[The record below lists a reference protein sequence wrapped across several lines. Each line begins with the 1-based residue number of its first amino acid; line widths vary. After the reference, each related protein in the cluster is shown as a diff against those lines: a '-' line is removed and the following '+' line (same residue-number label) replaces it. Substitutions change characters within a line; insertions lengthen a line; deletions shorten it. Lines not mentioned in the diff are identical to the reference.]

1 MNGVS
6 AEKHESFIEQQKNGS
21 IIMKFSGK
29 ELIKGEADGSSFP
42 SGGLRTTFEARG
54 YTAWDASS
62 HAFVRNETLYIPT
75 IFMSYQGHVLDKK
88 IPLHRSSTALKKQT
102 LRFVKLFGDQ
112 SNHARVTVGAE
123 QEYFLITKEMFDKR
137 LDLKL
142 TGRTLFGARS
152 PKSQEL
158 EDHYYG
164 QIKTKVMN
172 FMTDLDHE
180 L

>member
-1 MNGVS
+1 
-6 AEKHESFIEQQKNGS
+6 
-21 IIMKFSGK
+21 
-29 ELIKGEADGSSFP
+29 
-42 SGGLRTTFEARG
+42 
-54 YTAWDASS
+54 
-62 HAFVRNETLYIPT
+62 
-75 IFMSYQGHVLDKK
+75 MSYQGHVLDKK

-102 LRFVKLFGDQ
+102 LRFIKLFGHR
-112 SNHARVTVGAE
+112 SNHARVTVGVE
-123 QEYFLITKEMFDKR
+123 QEYFLISKEMFDKR

-164 QIKTKVMN
+164 QIKTNVMN
-172 FMTDLDHE
+172 FMIDLDRE